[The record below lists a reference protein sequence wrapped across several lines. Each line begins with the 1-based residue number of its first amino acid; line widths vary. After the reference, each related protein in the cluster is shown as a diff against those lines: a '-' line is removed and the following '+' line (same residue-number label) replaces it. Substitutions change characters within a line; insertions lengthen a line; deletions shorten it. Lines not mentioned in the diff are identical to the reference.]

1 MFLTTGIV
9 ATKKLADDDVSVF
22 QSLFTR
28 SVIALP
34 IFLPFG
40 YLQTG
45 FIVGPMDHN
54 MKWILLRGACAALGL
69 VFGNLSVV
77 LTSLSEAG
85 VLNDSYPG
93 QRPSLTLYIKIDVW
107 CSGLGTHVVDARN

>member
-9 ATKKLADDDVSVF
+9 ATKKLADDDVSGF

-34 IFLPFG
+34 VFLPFG

-45 FIVGPMDHN
+45 FILGPLDHN
-54 MKWILLRGACAALGL
+54 MKWILLRGACASVGL
-69 VFGNLSVV
+69 VFSNLSVV

-85 VLNDSYPG
+85 VLNDSYLG
-93 QRPSLTLYIKIDVW
+93 QLAIL
-107 CSGLGTHVVDARN
+107 GL